1 MASNNNNIGPRRL
14 VVGAHYGIGDWL
26 IQRITGLVLAIY
38 TVILLVTFF
47 GAHNFSYEGWAG
59 LFSRQWFKLFT
70 EATLL
75 GIFYHV
81 WIGVRDIFMD
91 YIKNIGVRLVLMI
104 FAVIWLIACA
114 VWSVQILWSV

>member
-1 MASNNNNIGPRRL
+1 MANNNNIGPRRL

-26 IQRITGLVLAIY
+26 IQRVSGLVLAIY

-91 YIKNIGVRLVLMI
+91 YVKVFGIRLVLMI
-104 FAVIWLIACA
+104 LAAIWLISCA

>member
-1 MASNNNNIGPRRL
+1 MANNNNIGPRRL

-59 LFSRQWFKLFT
+59 LFSHQWFKLFT

-81 WIGVRDIFMD
+81 YIGVRDIFMD
-91 YIKNIGVRLVLMI
+91 YVKNFGIRLVLMI
-104 FAVIWLIACA
+104 LAVIWLVSCA

>member
-1 MASNNNNIGPRRL
+1 MANNNNNIGPRRL

-38 TVILLVTFF
+38 TVILLVAFF

-59 LFSRQWFKLFT
+59 LFSHQWFKLFT
-70 EATLL
+70 AATLL

-81 WIGVRDIFMD
+81 WVGVRDIFMD
-91 YIKNIGVRLVLMI
+91 YVKNLGVRLVLMI